1 MLKWRK
7 VRQSVFK
14 DLWLID
20 QYDLRRTS
28 ALEQPSMEENKT
40 DPVLENALNG
50 VETLFSLLK
59 CVCEGL
65 KCGAPLNVSFMP
77 MFL

>member
-1 MLKWRK
+1 
-7 VRQSVFK
+7 
-14 DLWLID
+14 
-20 QYDLRRTS
+20 
-28 ALEQPSMEENKT
+28 MEENKT
-40 DPVLENALNG
+40 DPLLENALNG

-65 KCGAPLNVSFMP
+65 KCGAPLNGSFMP